1 MPIILSPSNAPLDNL
16 IPDLRKRLH
25 CLTLNVIDEPLAVL
39 DSFITYQGENKQWV
53 DFPNPIIR
61 KIDDTGA
68 ETLLVPTTDYTL
80 DLPNGKVVLVSA
92 ISSSDFIVA
101 DYTFDVFTDEELG
114 IFLDQSAKEIRNLIQ
129 RKLDIASIPDS
140 YKEAI
145 LKRAFTNAFKCL
157 LEPTFNFFNVTVMG
171 RTIDKAML
179 GENIIKIME
188 ANEKLLTS
196 EINSLRNF
204 NQTNRFE

>member
-1 MPIILSPSNAPLDNL
+1 MPIILSPSNAPLTTL
-16 IPDLRKRLH
+16 VPDLRKRLH

-39 DSFITYQGENKQWV
+39 DTFITYQGENKQWI
-53 DFPNPIIR
+53 DFPNPVIR
-61 KIDDTGA
+61 KIDETGA
-68 ETLLVPTTDYTL
+68 ETLLIPTTDYTL
-80 DLPNGKVVLVSA
+80 DLDNGKVTLVVSA
-92 ISSSDFIVA
+92 NPTDFLVA
-101 DYTFDVFTDEELG
+101 DYTFDVFTDDELSN
-114 IFLDQSAKEIRNLIQ
+114 FLEQSAREVRVLIH
-129 RKLDIASIPDS
+129 RKLDVASIPDD

-157 LEPTFNFFNVTVMG
+157 LEPTFNFFNVTVLG

-179 GENIIKIME
+179 VDSITKIME
-188 ANEKLLTS
+188 ENEKLLTI